1 MKIYTRTG
9 DDGTTSIFAGGRVK
23 KNDARVEAYGT
34 IDEFN
39 SILGIARAVSKNEFI
54 SGIIRDIQNLLF
66 VLGSDLATPIDVK
79 NERVKRISKDDI
91 EMIEKLIDEIDKELS
106 PLKNFILPGGTLL
119 ASLLHHAR
127 TVCRRAE
134 RRLVSLSE
142 KERINEHVIP
152 FVNRL
157 SDLLFVLARYANK
170 IENVDDIKWTG

>member
-39 SILGIARAVSKNEFI
+39 SILGVARAVSRNEFI
-54 SGIIRDIQNLLF
+54 SEIIRDIQNLLF
-66 VLGSDLATPIDVK
+66 VLGSDLATPVDFENSKIRRIARDDVEMV
-79 NERVKRISKDDI
+79 ER
-91 EMIEKLIDEIDKELS
+91 LIDKIESELV
-106 PLKNFILPGGTLL
+106 PLRNFILPGGTLL
-119 ASLLHHAR
+119 ASILHYAR

-134 RRLVSLSE
+134 RRIVSLSE
-142 KERINEHVIP
+142 KEKINEHVIP

-170 IENVDDIKWTG
+170 IENVEDIKWTE